1 MNHGAQRTV
10 AILLA
15 AAAVGASSAAA
26 GDARSGVAAAPAPL
40 AAFDRLDA
48 VASCYRAL
56 ALAPPAMEDSHAYF
70 VLLDQTTLF
79 DASLK
84 QTITT
89 ATRTNTR
96 SSTQFTIATFSAFLG
111 DHYTDIVVAGRT
123 EGPLSPAERDDTS
136 KPKLRNLDLCMT
148 HQIDYARRLSAA
160 ALEKSFGGASAE
172 IARSDILASLYDFA
186 THVVHPSTAKSKTLL
201 LASDML
207 ENSSL
212 SSFYAYRRVRKLD
225 PAAEL
230 DKVRQ
235 KNLLPDLTGV
245 RIFVVGAGLLDPQSA
260 ATYRDPQT
268 MLSLEGFWGAYFK
281 AAHAQLVEFGKPQ
294 LLGPVQ

>member
-1 MNHGAQRTV
+1 MTNGAQRAV

-15 AAAVGASSAAA
+15 SAVACGSTATSVATPTATPPPASN
-26 GDARSGVAAAPAPL
+26 
-40 AAFDRLDA
+40 RLDA

-56 ALAPPAMEDSHAYF
+56 SVSPPAIEDSHAYF

-79 DASLK
+79 DTSLQ

-89 ATRTNTR
+89 ATRTSVRT
-96 SSTQFTIATFSAFLG
+96 STQFTIATFSAFLG

-123 EGPLSPAERDDTS
+123 ERPLSQAERDDTS

-148 HQIDYARRLSAA
+148 RQIDYARRISAA

-186 THVVHPSTAKSKTLL
+186 THVVHPSPAKSKTLL
-201 LASDML
+201 MASDML

-212 SSFYAYRRVRKLD
+212 SSFYSHRTVRKLD

-230 DKVRQ
+230 DRVRQ
-235 KNLLPDLTGV
+235 KGLIPDLTGV

-260 ATYRDPQT
+260 GTYRDPQT
-268 MLSLEGFWGAYFK
+268 MLSLEGFWSAYFK
-281 AAHAQLVEFGKPQ
+281 EAHAQLVEFGKPQ
-294 LLGPVQ
+294 LLGQVD

>member
-1 MNHGAQRTV
+1 MRNGAQRNV
-10 AILLA
+10 AMLLA
-15 AAAVGASSAAA
+15 AAAVSASFAATA
-26 GDARSGVAAAPAPL
+26 EDPSGVPPAL
-40 AAFDRLDA
+40 DRLDA
-48 VASCYRAL
+48 VASCYHAL
-56 ALAPPAMEDSHAYF
+56 SLSPPAIEDGHAYF

-89 ATRTNTR
+89 ATRTNMR
-96 SSTQFTIATFSAFLG
+96 ASTQFTIATFSAFLG

-123 EGPLSPAERDDTS
+123 ETPLSQAERDDTS

-148 HQIDYARRLSAA
+148 HQIDYARRISEA
-160 ALEKSFGGASAE
+160 ALQKSFGGASAE

-186 THVVHPSTAKSKTLL
+186 THVVHPSTARSKTLL
-201 LASDML
+201 MASDML

-212 SSFYAYRRVRKLD
+212 SSFYSHRSVRKLD

-230 DKVRQ
+230 KKVRD
-235 KNLLPDLTGV
+235 KGLIPDLTGV

-260 ATYRDPQT
+260 GTYRDAQT

-281 AAHAQLVEFGKPQ
+281 EAHAQLVEFGKPQ
-294 LLGPVQ
+294 LLGQVQ